1 MSEQN
6 TSSVVLR
13 AKGLTLDCSA
23 GLARPAHV
31 MGILNVTPD
40 SFSDGG
46 DFINIDRAVARA
58 SEMISEGAAIID
70 VGGASSRPKGK
81 DYGDGASV
89 VALSDEIDRVV
100 SVIRAI
106 SRSHPDIWISI
117 DTFRTQVAIEALKAG
132 AHIINDIT
140 GLRVDPALA
149 NLAAAED
156 APLVLMHSVG
166 QPGSMPHAAEY
177 EDVVLDVRTSL
188 LESISIAGDRGAKQ
202 LILDPGFGFGKSV
215 DDNLRLISTI
225 NELAELRFPVMVGV
239 SRKSSIGAILG
250 SSDEP
255 VSIKNRIFGSLG
267 VTAVAFLRGAR
278 IIRTHDVGPTVEML
292 RAMTAT
298 LNA

>member
-1 MSEQN
+1 M
-6 TSSVVLR
+6 
-13 AKGLTLDCSA
+13 
-23 GLARPAHV
+23 ARPAHV

-89 VALSDEIDRVV
+89 VALSDEINRVV
-100 SVIRAI
+100 PVIRAI
-106 SRSHPDIWISI
+106 SRRHPDIWISI

-225 NELAELRFPVMVGV
+225 NELAELGFPVMVGV

-255 VSIKNRIFGSLG
+255 VSIENRIFGSLG

>member
-1 MSEQN
+1 
-6 TSSVVLR
+6 
-13 AKGLTLDCSA
+13 
-23 GLARPAHV
+23 

-46 DFINIDRAVARA
+46 DFINVDRAVARA

-81 DYGDGASV
+81 DYGEGASV
-89 VALSDEIDRVV
+89 VAPSDEIDRVV
-100 SVIRAI
+100 PVIRTI
-106 SRSHPDIWISI
+106 SRKHPDIWISI

-166 QPGSMPHAAEY
+166 EPGSMPHAAEY

-188 LESISIAGDRGAKQ
+188 LESISIAGDRGVKQ

-215 DDNLRLISTI
+215 NDNLRLISTI
-225 NELAELRFPVMVGV
+225 NELAELGFPVMVGV

-250 SSDEP
+250 RSEEP
-255 VSIKNRIFGSLG
+255 VSIENRIFGSLG

>member
-1 MSEQN
+1 M
-6 TSSVVLR
+6 
-13 AKGLTLDCSA
+13 
-23 GLARPAHV
+23 ARPAHV

-46 DFINIDRAVARA
+46 DFVNIDRAVARA

-89 VALSDEIDRVV
+89 VALSDEINRVV
-100 SVIRAI
+100 PVIRAI
-106 SRSHPDIWISI
+106 SRRHPDIWISI

-255 VSIKNRIFGSLG
+255 VSIENRIFGSLG